1 MAKSKRSGLLLFV
14 VLALVAILVA
24 FLYFSPSGTTIE
36 KFQSTPTPNVING
49 PMVQR
54 NLPIQK
60 VDVDNV
66 GNPVY
71 LAYDNANGS
80 NYLKMVNG
88 TTKEA
93 RYTKGYIWD
102 YSPASWTSYSVASPG
117 GYVATY
123 VASAPAP
130 DKPQGSVIPYPVAVV
145 SEPKTATVT
154 KSLLVTNG
162 LAMWFDAADTS
173 TITLNGGLVTQW
185 NDKSGNNRNLTNG
198 SATAPLYTTNGY
210 NGGYPALVFNGKNA
224 LLSTAPIAPT
234 PVLSANGTDT
244 TIFVVL
250 NRIAN
255 AQNSA
260 VFGLGINNNT
270 YVLRDPW
277 ASSNNIILD
286 LGPALACR
294 LSQGF
299 TTTGNIIYSMGRSG
313 NTLAIYN
320 TGTNIGSATGSG
332 SIPTTSQVFSVG
344 GGVAD
349 GTFYNSLISEFIVY
363 NVALSTA
370 DRQKIE
376 GYLAYK
382 WGLGLPAGHPY
393 VSTPPPQPPPAV
405 TNVAGVSVSCAP
417 CIPNMEMCA
426 RYYMCHAQSGMVPI
440 PQDPPPPAPAPAP
453 STESN
458 ESPPIPPA
466 VFTS

>member
-1 MAKSKRSGLLLFV
+1 MAKSKRSSLLLFV
-14 VLALVAILVA
+14 VLALVAVLVA

-36 KFQSTPTPNVING
+36 KFQSTPAPNVING
-49 PMVQR
+49 SMVQR

-102 YSPASWTSYSVASPG
+102 YSPASWTSYSVVSPG

-198 SATAPLYTTNGY
+198 SATAPLYTANGY

-255 AQNSA
+255 APNSV

-277 ASSNNIILD
+277 ASSNNLILD
-286 LGPALACR
+286 LGPTAR

-313 NTLAIYN
+313 NTVAIYN
-320 TGTNIGSATGSG
+320 TGTNIGSITGSG

-393 VSTPPPQPPPAV
+393 VSTPPPAPPAV
-405 TNVAGVSVSCAP
+405 TNVAGVSVSCPP

-426 RYYMCHAQSGMVPI
+426 RHYMCHAQSGMVPI
-440 PQDPPPPAPAPAP
+440 PQDPPPPAPASAP

>member
-1 MAKSKRSGLLLFV
+1 MAKSKRSSLLLFV
-14 VLALVAILVA
+14 VLALVAVLVA

-49 PMVQR
+49 SMVQR

-93 RYTKGYIWD
+93 RYTKGYITD
-102 YSPASWTSYSVASPG
+102 YNPASWPSYNLASPG
-117 GYVATY
+117 GYVAAY
-123 VASAPAP
+123 VASPPAP
-130 DKPQGSVIPYPVAVV
+130 DTPQGSA
-145 SEPKTATVT
+145 PKTATVT

-255 AQNSA
+255 APNSV

-286 LGPALACR
+286 LGPTAR

-405 TNVAGVSVSCAP
+405 TNVAGVSVSCPP

-426 RYYMCHAQSGMVPI
+426 RHYMCHAQSGMVPI
-440 PQDPPPPAPAPAP
+440 PQDPPPPAPAPAAP
-453 STESN
+453 SN